1 MTSLYVISSVLYYV
15 LHTYT
20 QFSTFIACV
29 ICKLDFIRDNTET
42 IRASNCQHG
51 KCSMI
56 KFEINNMK
64 MFIFVYV

>member
-15 LHTYT
+15 L

-64 MFIFVYV
+64 MFLFVYV